1 MEVGK
6 LTVQVRNETGKG
18 IARKLRAQGL
28 VPGICYGEKL
38 ESPLP
43 ITLDPKALHRALD
56 PEKKLNTVIDI
67 TLEGEGGQTLAVM
80 IKDYQIHP
88 LRRDVIHV
96 DLIAIDPDVEVEAD
110 VPILLTGKAK
120 GLVEGGRL
128 HVVLRELRVSAKP
141 ADVPAKIE
149 LDITPLEIGDVL
161 HVSDVALPAGVETV
175 DAPELAIVTMTAP
188 EKEEAAATPEAG
200 AEGVA
205 VPVEGAKDEKKE
217 GGDKA

>member
-6 LTVQVRNETGKG
+6 LNVQVRNETGKG

-38 ESPLP
+38 EAPLA

-56 PEKKLNTVIDI
+56 PEKKLNTVIDV
-67 TLEGEGGQTLAVM
+67 TVEGGNTLSVM

-96 DLIAIDPDVEVEAD
+96 DFVAIDPNVEVEAD
-110 VPILLTGKAK
+110 VPIVLTGKAK

-128 HVVLRELRVSAKP
+128 HVVLRELRISAKP

-149 LDITPLEIGDVL
+149 LDTTPLEIGDVL
-161 HVSDVALPAGVETV
+161 HVSDVAFPPGVEAV
-175 DAPELAIVTMTAP
+175 DALELAIVTMTAP
-188 EKEEAAATPEAG
+188 EKEEAPSTAAEAPVEG
-200 AEGVA
+200 AA
-205 VPVEGAKDEKKE
+205 PAEGAKDEKKE

>member
-6 LTVQVRNETGKG
+6 LNVQVRNETGKG

-38 ESPLP
+38 ESPLA
-43 ITLDPKALHRALD
+43 ITLDPKALHNALD
-56 PEKKLNTVIDI
+56 PEKKLNTVIDVTVDGGN
-67 TLEGEGGQTLAVM
+67 TLSVM

-96 DLIAIDPDVEVEAD
+96 DFVAIDPNVEVDAD

-128 HVVLRELRVSAKP
+128 HVALRELRVSAKP

-149 LDITPLEIGDVL
+149 LDITSLEIGDVL
-161 HVSDVALPAGVETV
+161 HVSDVNLPAGVETA

-188 EKEEAAATPEAG
+188 EKEEATSTVAAEG
-200 AEGVA
+200 AE
-205 VPVEGAKDEKKE
+205 EGAAAPAEGKDDKKE

>member
-6 LTVQVRNETGKG
+6 LNVQVRNETGKG

-38 ESPLP
+38 ESPLS
-43 ITLDPKALHRALD
+43 ITLDPKALHKALD
-56 PEKKLNTVIDI
+56 PEKKLNTVIDV
-67 TLEGEGGQTLAVM
+67 TVDGGDTLAVM
-80 IKDYQIHP
+80 IKDFQVHP
-88 LRRDVIHV
+88 IRRDVIHV
-96 DLIAIDPDVEVEAD
+96 DFVAIDPDVEVEAD

-128 HVVLRELRVSAKP
+128 HIVLRELRISAKP

-161 HVSDVALPAGVETV
+161 HVSDVALPSGVETV

-188 EKEEAAATPEAG
+188 EKEEAPGAAAEAP
-200 AEGVA
+200 AEGA
-205 VPVEGAKDEKKE
+205 AAPVEGAKEEKKE